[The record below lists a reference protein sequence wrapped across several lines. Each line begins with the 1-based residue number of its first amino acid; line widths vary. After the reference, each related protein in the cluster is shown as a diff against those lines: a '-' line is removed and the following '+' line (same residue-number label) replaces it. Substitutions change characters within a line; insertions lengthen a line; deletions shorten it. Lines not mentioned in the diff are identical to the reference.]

1 MTSHSNCATMDREVI
16 KKKLIPLIERI
27 TWENDIKD
35 ESQFN
40 YDLGFDSLDAVDLI
54 IDTEREF
61 GISIPDEQA
70 EKVKTVKDAIDLIES
85 LVP

>member
-1 MTSHSNCATMDREVI
+1 MDREEI

>member
-1 MTSHSNCATMDREVI
+1 MDREEI

-61 GISIPDEQA
+61 GISIPDERA

>member
-1 MTSHSNCATMDREVI
+1 MDREEI

-61 GISIPDEQA
+61 DISIPDEQA

>member
-1 MTSHSNCATMDREVI
+1 MEREEI

>member
-1 MTSHSNCATMDREVI
+1 MDREEI

-27 TWENDIKD
+27 TWENDIKE

-61 GISIPDEQA
+61 GISIPDERA

>member
-1 MTSHSNCATMDREVI
+1 MEREEI

-61 GISIPDEQA
+61 NISIPDEQA

>member
-1 MTSHSNCATMDREVI
+1 MEREEI

-61 GISIPDEQA
+61 GISIPAERA
-70 EKVKTVKDAIDLIES
+70 EKVQTVKDAIDLIES

>member
-1 MTSHSNCATMDREVI
+1 MDREEI

-27 TWENDIKD
+27 TWENDIKE

-61 GISIPDEQA
+61 GISIPDEKA

>member
-1 MTSHSNCATMDREVI
+1 MEREEI

-27 TWENDIKD
+27 TWESDIKE

>member
-1 MTSHSNCATMDREVI
+1 MDREVI

>member
-1 MTSHSNCATMDREVI
+1 MDREEI

-27 TWENDIKD
+27 TWENDIKE

-40 YDLGFDSLDAVDLI
+40 YDLGFNSLDAVDLI

>member
-1 MTSHSNCATMDREVI
+1 MDREEI

-27 TWENDIKD
+27 TWENNIKD

>member
-1 MTSHSNCATMDREVI
+1 MDREEI

-85 LVP
+85 LVPWK

>member
-1 MTSHSNCATMDREVI
+1 MDREEI
-16 KKKLIPLIERI
+16 KKKLIPLVERI

-61 GISIPDEQA
+61 GLSIPDEQA

>member
-1 MTSHSNCATMDREVI
+1 MDREEI
-16 KKKLIPLIERI
+16 KKKLIPLVERI
-27 TWENDIKD
+27 TWENNIKD

>member
-1 MTSHSNCATMDREVI
+1 MNREEI

-85 LVP
+85 LVS

>member
-1 MTSHSNCATMDREVI
+1 MDREEI

-27 TWENDIKD
+27 TWENEIKE

>member
-1 MTSHSNCATMDREVI
+1 MDREEI

-27 TWENDIKD
+27 TWENDIKE

-61 GISIPDEQA
+61 NISIPDEQA

>member
-1 MTSHSNCATMDREVI
+1 MDREEI

-61 GISIPDEQA
+61 GVSIPDEQA

>member
-1 MTSHSNCATMDREVI
+1 MNREEI

-61 GISIPDEQA
+61 DISIPDEQA

>member
-1 MTSHSNCATMDREVI
+1 MDREEI
-16 KKKLIPLIERI
+16 KKKLITLIERI

>member
-1 MTSHSNCATMDREVI
+1 MDREEI

-61 GISIPDEQA
+61 NISIPDEQA

>member
-1 MTSHSNCATMDREVI
+1 MDREEI

-61 GISIPDEQA
+61 GISIPDEQS

>member
-1 MTSHSNCATMDREVI
+1 MDREEI
-16 KKKLIPLIERI
+16 EKKLIPLIERI
-27 TWENDIKD
+27 TWENDIKE

-61 GISIPDEQA
+61 NISIPDEQA

>member
-1 MTSHSNCATMDREVI
+1 MDREEI

-54 IDTEREF
+54 IDAEREF

>member
-1 MTSHSNCATMDREVI
+1 MDREEI

-40 YDLGFDSLDAVDLI
+40 YDLGFDSLDAVDLT
-54 IDTEREF
+54 IDVERAF
-61 GISIPDEQA
+61 NISIEDEQA

>member
-1 MTSHSNCATMDREVI
+1 MDREEI

-54 IDTEREF
+54 IDTERTF

>member
-1 MTSHSNCATMDREVI
+1 MDREEI
-16 KKKLIPLIERI
+16 KKTLIPLIERI
-27 TWENDIKD
+27 TWENDIKE

-40 YDLGFDSLDAVDLI
+40 YDLSFDVLDTMDLVFDI
-54 IDTEREF
+54 ERTF
-61 GISIPDEQA
+61 NISIEAEQA

>member
-1 MTSHSNCATMDREVI
+1 MEREEI

-61 GISIPDEQA
+61 DISIPDEQA

>member
-1 MTSHSNCATMDREVI
+1 MDREEI

-54 IDTEREF
+54 IDTECEF

>member
-1 MTSHSNCATMDREVI
+1 MDREEI
-16 KKKLIPLIERI
+16 KKKLIPLVERI

-61 GISIPDEQA
+61 GISIPDEQD

>member
-1 MTSHSNCATMDREVI
+1 MDREEI

-27 TWENDIKD
+27 TWENDIKE

>member
-1 MTSHSNCATMDREVI
+1 MDREEI

-27 TWENDIKD
+27 TWENDIKE

-54 IDTEREF
+54 IDAEREF

>member
-1 MTSHSNCATMDREVI
+1 M
-16 KKKLIPLIERI
+16 KKLIPLIERI

>member
-1 MTSHSNCATMDREVI
+1 MGREEI

-27 TWENDIKD
+27 TWENDIKE

-61 GISIPDEQA
+61 GISIPDERA

>member
-1 MTSHSNCATMDREVI
+1 MEREEI

-54 IDTEREF
+54 IDTERTF

>member
-1 MTSHSNCATMDREVI
+1 MEREEI

-27 TWENDIKD
+27 TWENDIK
-35 ESQFN
+35 EEHQFN
-40 YDLGFDSLDAVDLI
+40 SDLGFDSLDAVDLI

>member
-1 MTSHSNCATMDREVI
+1 MDREEI

-27 TWENDIKD
+27 TWENDIKE

-70 EKVKTVKDAIDLIES
+70 EKVKNVKDAIDLIES